1 MIGENICRSKTKT
14 CDKKTK
20 TVRPTARQT
29 VNLMRHFNCK
39 CANCAWRVTFPITE
53 DQKRLEF

>member
-14 CDKKTK
+14 CDKK

-39 CANCAWRVTFPITE
+39 CANCAWRV
-53 DQKRLEF
+53 